1 MPAIVHTKTACLHGY
16 IARFLCHFRTPHGRL
31 ITYGANL
38 LQEERQRV
46 VSNMRILRF
55 DNAVKSLGPATERQL
70 FHSQG
75 YKE

>member
-1 MPAIVHTKTACLHGY
+1 MPATMQNEPVYLHSY
-16 IARFLCHFRTPHGRL
+16 IACFPCHSRPPRDRL

>member
-1 MPAIVHTKTACLHGY
+1 MSPSLLTIRV
-16 IARFLCHFRTPHGRL
+16 RLC
-31 ITYGANL
+31 YL
-38 LQEERQRV
+38 LWCESSQEERQRV

-75 YKE
+75 YKD